1 MSQCVWWVCLS
12 SFFLLV
18 SLGSAAKTIRTNETR
33 MIQSKRDLFLS
44 FSCETSC
51 WFWFAL
57 QSFLCIKEKN
67 SNMNLN
73 DIKSEENFLF
83 FEKIVQLQR
92 KEDSITRATLPNQ
105 LKSQETRQQL
115 FREWKNKQTN
125 NCSSGIDVSWKKKKI
140 YKMVISMWVGGKCR
154 FSSFRHLFDLWTRPG
169 TEFHQSIL
177 LDCAHF
183 WQRIIINFWIC
194 NPISNE
200 I

>member
-18 SLGSAAKTIRTNETR
+18 SLGSAAKTIRTNETW
-33 MIQSKRDLFLS
+33 MIQSKRDRFLS

-105 LKSQETRQQL
+105 LKSQEQDKNL
-115 FREWKNKQTN
+115 LREMKTNKAN
-125 NCSSGIDVSWKKKKI
+125 KCSSWIDVSCWMKKKEKYI
-140 YKMVISMWVGGKCR
+140 KW
-154 FSSFRHLFDLWTRPG
+154 
-169 TEFHQSIL
+169 
-177 LDCAHF
+177 
-183 WQRIIINFWIC
+183 
-194 NPISNE
+194 
-200 I
+200 